1 MIFIEPMRA
10 ALNIALSTAAAR
22 ITSDPCKNLAILFSL
37 LLSVLPCAVHI
48 SGAQM
53 QESGKARMSAPD
65 PAQQNAPMVA
75 LSWGEVIDKI
85 TILEIKQQRLSSADA
100 IANVERELAA
110 LNKVVADASVP
121 AALMELK
128 MALKAINE
136 KLWDIENQIRAKE
149 AQGTFDNVFIEL
161 ARSVYINNDLR
172 AKLKRAI
179 NELLNS
185 ALVEEKQYTT
195 YAAQKSLS
203 AV

>member
-1 MIFIEPMRA
+1 
-10 ALNIALSTAAAR
+10 
-22 ITSDPCKNLAILFSL
+22 
-37 LLSVLPCAVHI
+37 
-48 SGAQM
+48 
-53 QESGKARMSAPD
+53 MSAPD

-149 AQGTFDNVFIEL
+149 AQGTFDSVFIEL

-185 ALVEEKQYTT
+185 ELVEEKQYTT

>member
-1 MIFIEPMRA
+1 
-10 ALNIALSTAAAR
+10 
-22 ITSDPCKNLAILFSL
+22 
-37 LLSVLPCAVHI
+37 
-48 SGAQM
+48 
-53 QESGKARMSAPD
+53 MSAPD
-65 PAQQNAPMVA
+65 SAQQNVPMVA

-85 TILEIKQQRLSSADA
+85 TILEIKRQRLSSADA
-100 IANVERELAA
+100 IANVEHELAA

-121 AALMELK
+121 AALVDLK
-128 MALKAINE
+128 MPLKAINE

-149 AQGTFDNVFIEL
+149 AQSIFDSAFIEL
-161 ARSVYINNDLR
+161 ARSVYINNDQR

-185 ALVEEKQYTT
+185 ELVEEKQYTT

>member
-1 MIFIEPMRA
+1 MSSPESA
-10 ALNIALSTAAAR
+10 Q
-22 ITSDPCKNLAILFSL
+22 KN
-37 LLSVLPCAVHI
+37 V
-48 SGAQM
+48 
-53 QESGKARMSAPD
+53 
-65 PAQQNAPMVA
+65 PMVA

-100 IANVERELAA
+100 IANVARELGA

-121 AALMELK
+121 AELAELK

-149 AQGTFDNVFIEL
+149 AQSTFDSAFIEL
-161 ARSVYINNDLR
+161 ARSVYINNDQR
-172 AKLKRAI
+172 SKLKRAI

-185 ALVEEKQYTT
+185 ELVEEKQYTA
-195 YAAQKSLS
+195 YLGQKSLS

>member
-1 MIFIEPMRA
+1 
-10 ALNIALSTAAAR
+10 
-22 ITSDPCKNLAILFSL
+22 
-37 LLSVLPCAVHI
+37 
-48 SGAQM
+48 
-53 QESGKARMSAPD
+53 MSAPD

-75 LSWGEVIDKI
+75 LSWGEVVDKI

-110 LNKVVADASVP
+110 LNKVVVDASVP

-149 AQGTFDNVFIEL
+149 AQGTFDSAFIEL

-185 ALVEEKQYTT
+185 ELVEEKQYTT

>member
-1 MIFIEPMRA
+1 
-10 ALNIALSTAAAR
+10 
-22 ITSDPCKNLAILFSL
+22 
-37 LLSVLPCAVHI
+37 
-48 SGAQM
+48 
-53 QESGKARMSAPD
+53 MSAPD

-110 LNKVVADASVP
+110 LNKVVVDASVP

-149 AQGTFDNVFIEL
+149 AQGTFDSAFLEL

-185 ALVEEKQYTT
+185 ELVEEKQYTT

>member
-1 MIFIEPMRA
+1 
-10 ALNIALSTAAAR
+10 
-22 ITSDPCKNLAILFSL
+22 
-37 LLSVLPCAVHI
+37 
-48 SGAQM
+48 
-53 QESGKARMSAPD
+53 MSALD

-85 TILEIKQQRLSSADA
+85 TILEIKQQRLSSAEA

-110 LNKVVADASVP
+110 LNKVVVDASVP

-149 AQGTFDNVFIEL
+149 AQGTFDSAFIEL

-185 ALVEEKQYTT
+185 ELVEEKQYTT